1 MDISNQGL
9 TRDERQLLSHLFG
22 ELRKNNRYSPE
33 SVIKEKAFYE
43 VITRSVEAFH
53 RDLGVLDG
61 QPAFP
66 LLES

>member
-1 MDISNQGL
+1 MNISNQGL
-9 TRDERQLLSHLFG
+9 TRDERQLLSRLFG
-22 ELRKNNRYSPE
+22 ELRISNRSSSE
-33 SVIKEKAFYE
+33 SEIQEKAYYE

-66 LLES
+66 LLEA